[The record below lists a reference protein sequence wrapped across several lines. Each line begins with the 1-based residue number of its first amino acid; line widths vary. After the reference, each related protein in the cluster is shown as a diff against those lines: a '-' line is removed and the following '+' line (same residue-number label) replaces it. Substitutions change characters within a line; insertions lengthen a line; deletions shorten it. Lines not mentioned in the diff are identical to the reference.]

1 MSSREQAILR
11 AAERLFFERS
21 FDGVSVDDIGRHA
34 GVSGSAIYR
43 HFSGK
48 DQILAGLFDEVMEAI
63 LVRLGEPDDDPEVD
77 VENLLR
83 VYVDLAVQHDKLAA
97 IWLRDQRSLSE
108 KYRRNHDSRQH
119 RINDRLA
126 GALQR
131 CFPERTTGEIVTA
144 VRGLQVLLLSE
155 SLRPPGGRRAP
166 DAGELLYAM
175 ALGCLAVLAQPKPLR
190 PWMIRSRPK
199 CVDSTELRPE

>member
-1 MSSREQAILR
+1 VSSREQAILR
-11 AAERLFFERS
+11 AAERLFFDRS

-48 DQILAGLFDEVMEAI
+48 DEILAGLFDEVMEAI
-63 LVRLGEPDDDPEVD
+63 LARLGEPDARAD
-77 VENLLR
+77 VERLLR

-108 KYRRNHDSRQH
+108 KYRRDHDHRQR
-119 RINDRLA
+119 RINDRMA

-131 CFPERTTGEIVTA
+131 CFPERAPDEVVTA

-155 SLRPPGGRRAP
+155 SLRPPSGRRAP
-166 DAGELLYAM
+166 DAGGLLYAM
-175 ALGCLAVLAQPKPLR
+175 ALGCLAVLAQPR
-190 PWMIRSRPK
+190 NANSWRSSSSSPTDHDVNHR
-199 CVDSTELRPE
+199 V

>member
-1 MSSREQAILR
+1 MASREQAILR
-11 AAERLFFERS
+11 AAERLFFDRS

-48 DQILAGLFDEVMEAI
+48 DEILAGLFDEVMEAI
-63 LVRLGEPDDDPEVD
+63 LVRLGEPEDDPRAD
-77 VENLLR
+77 VERLLR
-83 VYVDLAVQHDKLAA
+83 VYVDLAAQHDKLAA

-108 KYRRNHDSRQH
+108 RYRRDHDHRQR

-126 GALQR
+126 AALQR
-131 CFPERTTGEIVTA
+131 CFPERTPDEIVTA
-144 VRGLQVLLLSE
+144 ARGLQVLLLSE

-166 DAGELLYAM
+166 DAGGLLYAM
-175 ALGCLAVLAQPKPLR
+175 ALGCLSVLGQPRDASSL
-190 PWMIRSRPK
+190 
-199 CVDSTELRPE
+199 STT

>member
-1 MSSREQAILR
+1 MASREQAILR
-11 AAERLFFERS
+11 AAERLFFDRS

-48 DQILAGLFDEVMEAI
+48 DEILAGLFDEVMEAI
-63 LVRLGEPDDDPEVD
+63 LVRLGEPEDDPRAD
-77 VENLLR
+77 VEKLLR

-108 KYRRNHDSRQH
+108 RYRRDHDHRQR

-131 CFPERTTGEIVTA
+131 CFPERTPDEIVTA
-144 VRGLQVLLLSE
+144 ARGLQVLLLSE

-166 DAGELLYAM
+166 DAGGLLYAM
-175 ALGCLAVLAQPKPLR
+175 ALGCLSVLGQPR
-190 PWMIRSRPK
+190 DASSRSR
-199 CVDSTELRPE
+199 T

>member
-1 MSSREQAILR
+1 VSSREQAILR
-11 AAERLFFERS
+11 AAERLFFDRS

-48 DQILAGLFDEVMEAI
+48 DEILAGLFDEVMEAI
-63 LVRLGEPDDDPEVD
+63 LARLGEPDEDPRAD
-77 VENLLR
+77 VERLLR

-108 KYRRNHDSRQH
+108 KYRRDHDHRQR
-119 RINDRLA
+119 RINDRMA

-131 CFPERTTGEIVTA
+131 CFPERAPDEVVTA

-155 SLRPPGGRRAP
+155 SLRPPSGRRAP
-166 DAGELLYAM
+166 MPAGSCMPWPSAASPCWLSPGTRTAGGR
-175 ALGCLAVLAQPKPLR
+175 ARPL
-190 PWMIRSRPK
+190 PPTMM
-199 CVDSTELRPE
+199 

>member
-11 AAERLFFERS
+11 AAERLFFDRS

-48 DQILAGLFDEVMEAI
+48 DEILAGLFDEVMEAI
-63 LVRLGEPDDDPEVD
+63 LARLGEPDEDPRAD
-77 VENLLR
+77 VERLLR

-108 KYRRNHDSRQH
+108 KYRRDHDHRQR
-119 RINDRLA
+119 RINDRMA

-131 CFPERTTGEIVTA
+131 CFPERTPDEIVTA
-144 VRGLQVLLLSE
+144 VRGLQILLLSE
-155 SLRPPGGRRAP
+155 SLRPPSGRRAP
-166 DAGELLYAM
+166 DAGGLLHAM
-175 ALGCLAVLAQPKPLR
+175 ALGCLAVLAQPR
-190 PWMIRSRPK
+190 NASSWRSSSSSPTDHDVNHR
-199 CVDSTELRPE
+199 V

>member
-11 AAERLFFERS
+11 AAERLFFDRS

-48 DQILAGLFDEVMEAI
+48 DEILAGLFDEVMEAI
-63 LVRLGEPDDDPEVD
+63 LARLGEPDDDPRAD

-83 VYVDLAVQHDKLAA
+83 VYVDLAVRHDKLAA
-97 IWLRDQRSLSE
+97 IWLRDQRSLSD
-108 KYRRNHDSRQH
+108 KYRRDHDHRQR

-131 CFPERTTGEIVTA
+131 CFPERTADEIITA
-144 VRGLQVLLLSE
+144 VRALQVLLLSE

-175 ALGCLAVLAQPKPLR
+175 ALGCLSVLGQPR
-190 PWMIRSRPK
+190 NASSWTSSSSGASNIG
-199 CVDSTELRPE
+199 

>member
-1 MSSREQAILR
+1 VSSREQAILR
-11 AAERLFFERS
+11 AAERLFFDRS

-48 DQILAGLFDEVMEAI
+48 DEILAGLFDEVMEAI
-63 LVRLGEPDDDPEVD
+63 LARLGEPDEDPRAD
-77 VENLLR
+77 VERLLR

-108 KYRRNHDSRQH
+108 KYRRDHDHRQR
-119 RINDRLA
+119 RINDRMA

-131 CFPERTTGEIVTA
+131 CFPERAPDEVVTA

-155 SLRPPGGRRAP
+155 SLRPPSGRRAP
-166 DAGELLYAM
+166 DAGGLLYAM
-175 ALGCLAVLAQPKPLR
+175 ALGCLAVLAQPR
-190 PWMIRSRPK
+190 NANSWRSSSSSPTDHDVNHR
-199 CVDSTELRPE
+199 V

>member
-11 AAERLFFERS
+11 AAERLFFDRS

-48 DQILAGLFDEVMEAI
+48 DEILAGLFDEVMEAI
-63 LVRLGEPDDDPEVD
+63 LARLGEPDEDPRAD
-77 VENLLR
+77 VERLLR

-108 KYRRNHDSRQH
+108 KYRRDHDHRQR
-119 RINDRLA
+119 RINDRMA

-131 CFPERTTGEIVTA
+131 CFPERAPDEVVTA

-155 SLRPPGGRRAP
+155 SLRPPSGRRAP
-166 DAGELLYAM
+166 DAGGLLYAM
-175 ALGCLAVLAQPKPLR
+175 ALGCLAVLAQPR
-190 PWMIRSRPK
+190 NANSWRSSSSSPTDHDVNHR
-199 CVDSTELRPE
+199 V

>member
-1 MSSREQAILR
+1 MASREQAILR
-11 AAERLFFERS
+11 AAERLFFDRS

-48 DQILAGLFDEVMEAI
+48 DEILAGLFDEVMEAI
-63 LVRLGEPDDDPEVD
+63 LVRLGEPEEDPRAD
-77 VENLLR
+77 VEKLLR

-108 KYRRNHDSRQH
+108 RYRRDHDHRQR

-131 CFPERTTGEIVTA
+131 CFPARTPDEIVTA
-144 VRGLQVLLLSE
+144 ARGLQVLLLSE

-166 DAGELLYAM
+166 DAGGLLYAM
-175 ALGCLAVLAQPKPLR
+175 ALGCLSVLGQPR
-190 PWMIRSRPK
+190 NAS
-199 CVDSTELRPE
+199 SQTTT